1 MWLLDGTNDGKKINK
16 RQFEPLMVNVTG
28 KEIVVRERFRKSL
41 KHIISVDIVSQESKT
56 TTGGGTQGAAAGA
69 VLGFLIAGPLG
80 TAVGAGLGSKSK
92 QVGRDNTTIAIGFQN
107 GDSLICENASTGDLG
122 KLKTALAQNLI
133 SPKEN
138 IENKRSIKPS
148 SDKIQRKIA
157 KRRKPPS
164 SQALRIN
171 TKKGRD
177 SFRNPKDKRQPSLPK
192 LEIINKLNF
201 EDPIHKRILDDLDRY
216 NLFIWSHF
224 DALISTNEEF
234 LGISSRVL
242 QNLFTLSNQKNELTK
257 QLEDSEKNIEKINK
271 NILSLEA
278 MLNEANI
285 NLTQASLFSKG
296 KFKKEISEIGLKIK
310 KEKDSIP
317 NHKRKRTSSVKQL
330 EQMGNLRELP
340 DLTARIEE
348 LNKEITPTNKLN
360 PKLKKVKE
368 IDDQFLLDIYLSV
381 FNKLENLRIK
391 KEQERLDEAY
401 EIAIAKKA
409 KEKEIV
415 KEKQI
420 NKANVVPNQS
430 VKQRLKELKELL
442 DEGILEKNE
451 YEIQRKRIL
460 ESI

>member
-1 MWLLDGTNDGKKINK
+1 
-16 RQFEPLMVNVTG
+16 
-28 KEIVVRERFRKSL
+28 
-41 KHIISVDIVSQESKT
+41 
-56 TTGGGTQGAAAGA
+56 
-69 VLGFLIAGPLG
+69 
-80 TAVGAGLGSKSK
+80 
-92 QVGRDNTTIAIGFQN
+92 
-107 GDSLICENASTGDLG
+107 
-122 KLKTALAQNLI
+122 
-133 SPKEN
+133 
-138 IENKRSIKPS
+138 
-148 SDKIQRKIA
+148 
-157 KRRKPPS
+157 
-164 SQALRIN
+164 
-171 TKKGRD
+171 
-177 SFRNPKDKRQPSLPK
+177 
-192 LEIINKLNF
+192 
-201 EDPIHKRILDDLDRY
+201 
-216 NLFIWSHF
+216 
-224 DALISTNEEF
+224 
-234 LGISSRVL
+234 
-242 QNLFTLSNQKNELTK
+242 
-257 QLEDSEKNIEKINK
+257 
-271 NILSLEA
+271 

>member
-164 SQALRIN
+164 SQYWRIN

-234 LGISSRVL
+234 LGISSRV
-242 QNLFTLSNQKNELTK
+242 
-257 QLEDSEKNIEKINK
+257 
-271 NILSLEA
+271 
-278 MLNEANI
+278 
-285 NLTQASLFSKG
+285 
-296 KFKKEISEIGLKIK
+296 
-310 KEKDSIP
+310 
-317 NHKRKRTSSVKQL
+317 
-330 EQMGNLRELP
+330 
-340 DLTARIEE
+340 
-348 LNKEITPTNKLN
+348 
-360 PKLKKVKE
+360 
-368 IDDQFLLDIYLSV
+368 
-381 FNKLENLRIK
+381 
-391 KEQERLDEAY
+391 
-401 EIAIAKKA
+401 
-409 KEKEIV
+409 
-415 KEKQI
+415 
-420 NKANVVPNQS
+420 
-430 VKQRLKELKELL
+430 
-442 DEGILEKNE
+442 
-451 YEIQRKRIL
+451 
-460 ESI
+460 

>member
-164 SQALRIN
+164 SQYWRIN

-348 LNKEITPTNKLN
+348 LNKEMTPTNKLN

>member
-122 KLKTALAQNLI
+122 KLKTALSQNLI

-164 SQALRIN
+164 SQYWRIN

>member
-164 SQALRIN
+164 SQYWRIN

-201 EDPIHKRILDDLDRY
+201 VDPIHKRILDDLDRY

>member
-164 SQALRIN
+164 SQYWRIN